1 MTKKR
6 GDDQYG
12 YDPERSAARSRF
24 DHMEQQAEQR
34 PDKPAQQ
41 IGAALKGLKVRKI
54 NPTTKRLINA
64 HVELDD
70 GPSGDL
76 AFSHSVL
83 CQTSLPYRPTD
94 ERVWIRDQG
103 MCPCGSTQARTA
115 PRHRRMG

>member
-1 MTKKR
+1 MNTGAGTMTKKR

-12 YDPERSAARSRF
+12 YDPDRAAARSVL
-24 DHMEQQAEQR
+24 DHLEQQAEQR

-41 IGAALKGLKVRKI
+41 IGAALKVPKI
-54 NPTTKRLINA
+54 TPTTRRLIDA
-64 HVELDD
+64 HVELIG

-103 MCPCGSTQARTA
+103 HVSLLIAA
-115 PRHRRMG
+115 